1 MIGSAEVKLKVQ
13 TLIEP
18 LAKKIKS
25 IGISP
30 NAITVLGFAF
40 SFISGVLILL
50 DHLAFASI
58 PYFFSGLCD
67 MFDGIVARVN
77 GQESRFGAF
86 LDSFLDRYGDF
97 FPIAAICFLGYDQPA
112 LVMASLFTIMGSFST
127 SYARAKAES
136 LGIEC
141 RVGIVERPERFFIVL
156 VLLVSG
162 YVLEFMVLLAILTNI
177 TAFQRLLYVKR
188 VIDKK

>member
-1 MIGSAEVKLKVQ
+1 
-13 TLIEP
+13 
-18 LAKKIKS
+18 
-25 IGISP
+25 
-30 NAITVLGFAF
+30 
-40 SFISGVLILL
+40 
-50 DHLAFASI
+50 
-58 PYFFSGLCD
+58 
-67 MFDGIVARVN
+67 
-77 GQESRFGAF
+77 
-86 LDSFLDRYGDF
+86 
-97 FPIAAICFLGYDQPA
+97 
-112 LVMASLFTIMGSFST
+112 MGSFST